1 MKDPETPSPAHK
13 SWLRRYVSI
22 PAVIVICVIV
32 YLTFFGDNSIVQRLE
47 YEQSID
53 SISALLAAEEDSLQY
68 YRDLNNRLSTDPEL
82 MEQVVREQ
90 YNMNR
95 PNEDVFLITDE

>member
-1 MKDPETPSPAHK
+1 MKDPETPAPAHK
-13 SWLRRYVSI
+13 SWLRRYVTI
-22 PAVIVICVIV
+22 PAVLAIGFVV
-32 YLTFFGDNSIVQRLE
+32 YIAFFGENSIAQRLK

-53 SISALLAAEEDSLQY
+53 SISALLAAENDSLQY

-82 MEQVVREQ
+82 MERVVREQ

-95 PNEDVFLITDE
+95 PNEDIFLITDE

>member
-1 MKDPETPSPAHK
+1 MKDPETPAPAHK

-47 YEQSID
+47 YEHSID